1 MKKTHALFRKL
12 KSKKPKGEN
21 IEIKSGGGLGN
32 RLINL
37 IGGLEKAELGNLEP
51 IISWVPTHACRARFS
66 DLFDTSLT
74 IKEEILKLPIK
85 YSNKSKIPEDFDITR
100 TVNHLLKLKPKRE
113 IIDKV
118 SGFVDRHNID
128 SNVIG
133 LHIRKTDFF
142 EDTDVNFWIDAIMSN
157 PSKRYF
163 VCSDSKEEENKFR
176 VFPNVIV
183 LPKTEYV
190 KKRWKDYP
198 WIIDNYDDNRYY
210 QGQQFNVL
218 RSSKSVKEALCDLL
232 ILSHTDI
239 KDTNKYSTFLHLA
252 KYYQTILDKVMN

>member
-12 KSKKPKGEN
+12 KSKKPKREN

-85 YSNKSKIPEDFDITR
+85 YSNKSKIPEDFNITR

-118 SGFVDRHNID
+118 SGFVNQYNID
-128 SNVIG
+128 SNVMG
-133 LHIRKTDFF
+133 LHIRKTDSS
-142 EDTDVNFWIDAIMSN
+142 EEVDLNFWINTILSN

-163 VCSDSKEEENKFR
+163 VCSDSEAEENKFKY
-176 VFPNVIV
+176 FPNVIV
-183 LPKTEYV
+183 HPKQEYV
-190 KKRWKDYP
+190 RTKWRDKP
-198 WIIDNYDDNRYY
+198 WIYSNDKGYK
-210 QGQQFNVL
+210 NVV
-218 RSSKSVKEALCDLL
+218 RSEESVIEALHDLL
-232 ILSHTDI
+232 ILSHTNI
-239 KDTNKYSTFLHLA
+239 QDTNKYSTFLQLA
-252 KYYQTILDKVMN
+252 KYYSSIIKDIMN

>member
-1 MKKTHALFRKL
+1 MKKTQALFRKL
-12 KSKKPKGEN
+12 KGNKPKREI
-21 IEIKSGGGLGN
+21 IEIKCAGGLGN

-37 IGGLEKAELGNLEP
+37 ICGLESARISNQEP
-51 IISWVPTHACRARFS
+51 IISWPTSSACRALSS
-66 DLFDTSLT
+66 DLFDSSLQ
-74 IKEEILKLPIK
+74 IKEEFQNIKIK
-85 YSNKSKIPEDFDITR
+85 YSKQHQIPKDFNITR